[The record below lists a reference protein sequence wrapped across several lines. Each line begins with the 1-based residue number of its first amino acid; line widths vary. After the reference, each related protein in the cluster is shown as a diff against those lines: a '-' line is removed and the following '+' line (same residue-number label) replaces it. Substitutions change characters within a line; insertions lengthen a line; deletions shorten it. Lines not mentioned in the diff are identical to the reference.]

1 MSLPLIADTMV
12 ASGQQF
18 SLDLQD
24 LRALCVK
31 MCVLSFKYVDRRA
44 LWARVFPDAFADWD
58 LVRPNTNTLGDLL
71 MWIPFLELF
80 AWEGLEKHEAAHPPL
95 SNMRKA
101 IRAAGLDVGGHHLL
115 CQLLILHMLQGVPAL
130 QAFQLMT
137 CRCLKRDTQG
147 AAALLLAALSDSP
160 QTPESY
166 EVALA
171 VVLGDC
177 LKIDTSQLETHL
189 KAAKYRREGLSAALK
204 QKSITAYSGR
214 PRLRDRATPSEEQ
227 KLSMDTTYGT
237 WESYKGFCQLH
248 QFPNVLSENVKAR
261 LYFLAAQQTWDWRP
275 HVSAVFRHEGDAAD
289 KLRKFPV
296 SKPDLGVLHQVIS
309 SLRMDGKA
317 PFRELTEF
325 KNTCFRSFPVS
336 QTHRMTLSE
345 ALRLYACAYQPAHCW
360 RDLWKLQI
368 SLMSPQISKDCEA
381 FAQRVPFADQAF
393 VSLLCSSVQ

>member
-101 IRAAGLDVGGHHLL
+101 IRAAGIDVGGHHLL

-248 QFPNVLSENVKAR
+248 QFPNVVSENVKAR

-296 SKPDLGVLHQVIS
+296 SKPDLGVLHQVIYICNFIYFFLGDS
-309 SLRMDGKA
+309 
-317 PFRELTEF
+317 
-325 KNTCFRSFPVS
+325 
-336 QTHRMTLSE
+336 
-345 ALRLYACAYQPAHCW
+345 
-360 RDLWKLQI
+360 
-368 SLMSPQISKDCEA
+368 
-381 FAQRVPFADQAF
+381 
-393 VSLLCSSVQ
+393 